1 MITIQQPVK
10 GTITPAIR
18 SLFEH
23 LSVKRITLFAAG
35 LLFSLFSFAQ
45 VDADGIP
52 ERPNPPRLVNNL
64 SNEKPNLL
72 SRQEE
77 AQLEQKLEDFAN
89 QTSNQ
94 IVIVIVDDLK
104 GLEPYD
110 FATRLGHKW
119 GIGQAKMDNGIVILV
134 KPTDNESGKHVM
146 TIAVGYG
153 LEGAIPDLTTKQI
166 RENEMNPYFK
176 SGDFYTGLD
185 KGTTV
190 LMSLAK
196 GEYNSDAYGR
206 KKKKSFPIA
215 VLIPIIIFIIIAAAR
230 NRRGGGGGMTMS
242 SSGFLL
248 GALLGGGGRGSGGG
262 FGGGSSG
269 GFGGFGGGSF
279 GGGGSSG
286 SW

>member
-1 MITIQQPVK
+1 
-10 GTITPAIR
+10 
-18 SLFEH
+18 
-23 LSVKRITLFAAG
+23 
-35 LLFSLFSFAQ
+35 
-45 VDADGIP
+45 
-52 ERPNPPRLVNNL
+52 VNNL
-64 SNEKPNLL
+64 SSEKPNLL
-72 SRQEE
+72 SAQEE
-77 AQLEQKLEDFAN
+77 EQLEQKLEAFAN
-89 QTSNQ
+89 ETSNQ

-119 GIGQAKMDNGIVILV
+119 GVGQAKMDNGIVILL
-134 KPTDNESGKHVM
+134 KPTDNESGKH
-146 TIAVGYG
+146 TLALSIGYG

-166 RENEMNPYFK
+166 RENEMNPSFK

-190 LMSLAK
+190 LMALAK
-196 GEYNSDAYGR
+196 GEYNSNAYG
-206 KKKKSFPIA
+206 KKKKDKSFPLA
-215 VLIPIIIFIIIAAAR
+215 VLIPIIIIIIIAAR

-269 GFGGFGGGSF
+269 GGFGGFGGGGF

>member
-1 MITIQQPVK
+1 MITTRQPAK
-10 GTITPAIR
+10 GIITPSTISSFR
-18 SLFEH
+18 
-23 LSVKRITLFAAG
+23 RFAFKFIAVFLTG
-35 LLFSLFSFAQ
+35 LLFSFSSFAQ
-45 VDADGIP
+45 ADAEGIP
-52 ERPNPPRLVNNL
+52 DRPNPPRLVNNL
-64 SNEKPNLL
+64 SKERPNLL
-72 SRQEE
+72 SAQE
-77 AQLEQKLEDFAN
+77 ADQLERKLEDFAN

-94 IVIVIVDDLK
+94 IVVVITDDLK

-119 GIGQAKMDNGIVILV
+119 GVGQAKMDNGLVILI
-134 KPTDNESGKHVM
+134 KPTDNESGKHVL

-166 RENEMNPYFK
+166 REEEMNPYFK

-185 KGTTV
+185 KGTDV
-190 LMSLAK
+190 LMALAK
-196 GEYNSDAYGR
+196 GEYNSDAYG
-206 KKKKSFPIA
+206 KKKKNKGFPFA
-215 VLIPIIIFIIIAAAR
+215 VLIPILVIIIIAAR

-269 GFGGFGGGSF
+269 GFGGFGGGGF